1 MDYKDQNGIKS
12 VEIIRNL
19 IKKYTEELNDSGNR
33 TELDERYEL
42 SVKNLFYIIKDKEIA
57 YLLTALYLGRE
68 CFDSYEN
75 KELSN
80 KQSIFEDQYRE
91 TLKNNDDNVD
101 YMKQQI
107 ISKKF
112 EFTYQ
117 YTQTYLDNFSV

>member
-1 MDYKDQNGIKS
+1 M
-12 VEIIRNL
+12 
-19 IKKYTEELNDSGNR
+19 
-33 TELDERYEL
+33 
-42 SVKNLFYIIKDKEIA
+42 
-57 YLLTALYLGRE
+57 LTALYLGRE

-107 ISKKF
+107 ISKNLNLLTNILKHIWIIF
-112 EFTYQ
+112 RSKIIILSE
-117 YTQTYLDNFSV
+117 DSIIKNI